1 MAITQGR
8 TIAYWDSTVL
18 IAAECLIG
26 GLMGALR
33 LQPFV
38 GIMDHLGY
46 PRYFTTVIG
55 VWYLL
60 AGLALIAPRFARLK
74 EWAYGGLIFVYT
86 GAAASRLVAGD
97 GAAAS
102 AAPVVLSG
110 LAFTFAC
117 SPFPK
122 HRFYFENLWG
132 RPKSSTV
139 GDA

>member
-1 MAITQGR
+1 
-8 TIAYWDSTVL
+8 
-18 IAAECLIG
+18 
-26 GLMGALR
+26 MGALR